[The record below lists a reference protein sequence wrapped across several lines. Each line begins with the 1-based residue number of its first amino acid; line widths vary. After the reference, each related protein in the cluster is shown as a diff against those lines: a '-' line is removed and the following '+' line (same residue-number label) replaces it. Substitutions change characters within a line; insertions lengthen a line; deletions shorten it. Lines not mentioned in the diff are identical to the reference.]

1 MRDIFAALVVMV
13 AMAAAVPASAQAPL
27 TQAPVTV
34 TGGVDV
40 ANRYMFRGLRQNAEG
55 AVVWPW
61 VDLGIGL
68 FTGGGR
74 LKAAGINVGTWSSL
88 HTATAGEGW
97 YEADLYASF
106 SLSFSRTVVT
116 TTYTSYTSPNDT
128 FSHVKEV
135 MVKAAVD
142 DSDTWGIRPYGL
154 VAFELGAASGLGQA
168 DGGTSAGTYLEIGL
182 APVIPLP
189 RRMTLTATTKFGLSL
204 DDYYELPEGD
214 STFGY
219 SSVSAALTVPLG
231 AGGHWNVRGGV
242 EYQGL
247 GTTAR
252 AFNGGD
258 QNQVI
263 GSVGIGFT
271 Y

>member
-1 MRDIFAALVVMV
+1 MREIFTAAVVV
-13 AMAAAVPASAQAPL
+13 VVIASAVPASAQAPL
-27 TQAPVTV
+27 TV
-34 TGGVDV
+34 TGGLDV

-68 FTGGGR
+68 FTGGGT

-106 SLSFSRTVVT
+106 SLSFSKAVVT

-135 MVKAAVD
+135 MVKGAID
-142 DSDTWGIRPYGL
+142 DSAEWGIRPYGL
-154 VAFELGAASGLGQA
+154 VAFELDAAPGLGQA
-168 DGGTSAGTYLEIGL
+168 DGGNAAGTYLEIGL

-189 RRMTLTATTKFGLSL
+189 RRMSLTMPMKFGFSL
-204 DDYYELPEGD
+204 GDYYELPEGD
-214 STFGY
+214 SMFGY
-219 SSVSAALTVPLG
+219 SSVSAVVTMPLG

-247 GTTAR
+247 GTTTR

-263 GSVGIGFT
+263 GSVGIGFS

>member
-1 MRDIFAALVVMV
+1 MRDLVTAVVIVV
-13 AMAAAVPASAQAPL
+13 AIASAVPASAQVTP
-27 TQAPVTV
+27 TV

-74 LKAAGINVGTWSSL
+74 LKAAGINVGTWSSA

-106 SLSFSRTVVT
+106 SLSFSKAVVT

-142 DSDTWGIRPYGL
+142 DGAEWGIRPYGL
-154 VAFELGAASGLGQA
+154 VAFELDAAPGRGQA
-168 DGGTSAGTYLEIGL
+168 DGGSAAGTYLEIGV

-189 RRMTLTATTKFGLSL
+189 WRMSLTTTTKFGLSL
-204 DDYYELPEGD
+204 GDYYELPEGD

-219 SSVSAALTVPLG
+219 SSVSVVVTMPLG
-231 AGGHWNVRGGV
+231 AGDHWNVRGGV

>member
-1 MRDIFAALVVMV
+1 MRGIFT
-13 AMAAAVPASAQAPL
+13 AAVVVVAFVSAASAQAPPTQGPPL
-27 TQAPVTV
+27 TLS
-34 TGGVDV
+34 GGVDV
-40 ANRYMFRGLRQNAEG
+40 ANRYMFRGLRQNPEG

-68 FTGGGR
+68 FAGGGR

-88 HTATAGEGW
+88 HTSTDGEGW

-135 MVKAAVD
+135 MVKAAFD
-142 DSDTWGIRPYGL
+142 DTDTWGIRPYGL
-154 VAFELGAASGLGQA
+154 VAFELDADQGLGQA
-168 DGGTSAGTYLEIGL
+168 DGGNAAGTYLEIGL

-189 RRMTLTATTKFGLSL
+189 ARMSLTTTTKFGLSL
-204 DDYYELPEGD
+204 GDYYELPEGD
-214 STFGY
+214 STFGF
-219 SSVSAALTVPLG
+219 SSVSAVVTVPFG
-231 AGGHWNVRGGV
+231 PGGHWNVRGGV